1 MKTSTVPLW
10 MIVLIVALPQ
20 LSETIYTPVLPA
32 LADSLGVS
40 DNLAQYTLTVFLIG
54 FAFGVLCWG
63 RFSDIYGRKPGL
75 YLGLCLY
82 MLASLG
88 CYFARS
94 IEILLLMRFLQAVGA
109 SVGSVLG
116 QAIARDA
123 IAPEDRGRAFS
134 MVSIAMAF
142 APAVGPMIGGF
153 VAHYAAWNFI
163 FLVLFALAAFIVSQA
178 ILFLPETNAN
188 IGKTNT
194 NASLMLTCMKKMVS
208 DLQILGFG
216 LLVGGVNG
224 ILFGYFAESPFF
236 FIDSLDLSSS
246 TYGLLAFVICLPLA
260 LGGMISKRMHAQ
272 QYTANQIIFW
282 GINTI
287 IAGSAIFYALSQTPL
302 IDPSH
307 QIVTIS
313 LSLLMIFIIMSG
325 VTMVI
330 PNCLSQALQN
340 YGEYAGTAA
349 SLFGFYYYVLI
360 AAFTAL
366 MSYLHN
372 GLLTALPLY
381 FLLMGLLMMLAFK
394 KAVCRN
400 PKDIIAL

>member
-1 MKTSTVPLW
+1 MKAPAVPLW
-10 MIVLIVALPQ
+10 IIVLIVALPQ
-20 LSETIYTPVLPA
+20 LSETIYTPALPA
-32 LADSLGVS
+32 LAQSLGVS
-40 DNLAQYTLTVFLIG
+40 NGLAQSTLTVFLVG

-63 RFSDIYGRKPGL
+63 RFSDIHGRKPGL
-75 YLGLCLY
+75 YLGLGLY

-88 CYFARS
+88 CYFASS
-94 IEILLLMRFLQAVGA
+94 IAMLLLMRFLQAVGA

-123 IAPEDRGRAFS
+123 IASEDRGRAFS

-142 APAVGPMIGGF
+142 APALGPMMGGF
-153 VAHYAAWNFI
+153 VVHYAAWNVV
-163 FLVLFALAAFIVSQA
+163 FLVLFVLAAFMMSQTA
-178 ILFLPETNAN
+178 FFLPETNAN
-188 IGKTNT
+188 MGKPNT
-194 NASLMLTCMKKMVS
+194 NAALMLTCLKKMAF
-208 DLQILGFG
+208 DPQILGFG

-236 FIDSLDLSSS
+236 FIDSLGLNST
-246 TYGLLAFVICLPLA
+246 TYGLLAFVICFPLA
-260 LGGMISKRMHAQ
+260 LGGMISKKMHAK

-287 IAGSAIFYALSQTPL
+287 ITGAAIFYALSQTPL

-313 LSLLMIFIIMSG
+313 LSLLMIFMIMSG
-325 VTMVI
+325 VTMII

-340 YGEYAGTAA
+340 YGEFAGTAA

-360 AAFTAL
+360 SACTVL

-381 FLLMGLLMMLAFK
+381 CLLLGCLMMVVFK
-394 KAVCRN
+394 KAVCRAS
-400 PKDIIAL
+400 KDVMAA